1 MIMHRAKFI
10 GAMGHPSRNRYGF
23 FRIPCFIVLLALL
36 ASCSTQ
42 PPAPAPQVFPTF
54 LLVTQ
59 DPNASPTPTPFQP
72 SGGIDTPLP
81 TFTQVPPVTET
92 PTVTL
97 TPIPTLTPTL
107 TPIPPAPVV
116 VPVTTAAP
124 QPVNPSRTNY
134 IFSAVLD
141 FDAHTLDVDETIR
154 YYNNTG
160 VALSDIVLSVQ
171 PNRYGG
177 AFSLFSVFQD
187 NVALTTYSLNGQR
200 LALNLPQALQSGSAT
215 TLGIKFK
222 INIPAKASDGLFGYD
237 FNQIDLVDWYP
248 FVVPYVNG
256 WVLHDPMS
264 FGEHLVY
271 DASDIELNLKTD
283 SNVVVAASA
292 PAEQNGEWTRY
303 RLYSARTFAL
313 SASDE
318 FLMTES
324 AVGPVKIRSY
334 YFDGYKAAGEGI
346 LYAAVQAVSIYSIK
360 FAPYPYE
367 TLAIV
372 QTDIHDG
379 MEYDGLVFIASDF
392 YGQYGGGAKNN
403 LVSIGV
409 HEIAHQW
416 WFGLVGNDQAMEPW
430 LDEMMATYS
439 ERIFYEYN
447 YPRYGDWWWQF
458 RVDYFTPGGYVD
470 TPIYSGGTF
479 RAYTNAVYLRGAH
492 FMEDLRVRMGDDS
505 FFAFLKDYAARYSR
519 GRATTADFFATVRAN
534 TSADISDV
542 IANYFS
548 GSY

>member
-1 MIMHRAKFI
+1 MKFSIILSSLRDCKPRATRVTF
-10 GAMGHPSRNRYGF
+10 YF
-23 FRIPCFIVLLALL
+23 LLLTLL
-36 ASCSTQ
+36 ASCASPT
-42 PPAPAPQVFPTF
+42 PTAPVFPTF
-54 LLVTQ
+54 ILITQ

-72 SGGIDTPLP
+72 SGEITTSLP
-81 TFTQVPPVTET
+81 TFTASPIPSITST
-92 PTVTL
+92 ITL
-97 TPIPTLTPTL
+97 TPSPTLTLTPLPPTL
-107 TPIPPAPVV
+107 VADPATTAVPPPA
-116 VPVTTAAP
+116 
-124 QPVNPSRTNY
+124 NPSRTNY
-134 IFSAVLD
+134 ILSATLD

-154 YYNNTG
+154 YYNTTG

-177 AFSLFSVFQD
+177 AFTLSAIFQD
-187 NVALTTYSLNGQR
+187 NAALTTYSLDDQR
-200 LALNLPQALQSGSAT
+200 LTLNLPQPLQPNSAT

-222 INIPAKASDGLFGYD
+222 INIPAKANEGLFGYD

-248 FVVPYVNG
+248 FVVPHEASGG
-256 WVLHDPMS
+256 WVLHDPMP

-271 DASDIELNLKTD
+271 DVSDIELNLKTGAD
-283 SNVVVAASA
+283 VIVAASA
-292 PAEQNGEWTRY
+292 PAEPNGEWTRY
-303 RLYSARTFAL
+303 RLYGARTFTL

-318 FLMTES
+318 FLVAES
-324 AVGPVKIRSY
+324 AVGTVVIRSY

-346 LYAAVQAVSIYSIK
+346 LYAAVQAVSIYSLK

-439 ERIFYEYN
+439 ERIFYEFN

-458 RVDYFTPGGYVD
+458 RVDYFSPSGYVD

-492 FMEDLRVRMGDDS
+492 FMEDLRVRMGDEN
-505 FFAFLKDYAARYSR
+505 FYAFLKDYAARYSR
-519 GRATTADFFATVRAN
+519 GRATTADFFNTVRAH
-534 TSADISDV
+534 TTADLSDLMM
-542 IANYFS
+542 NYFS

>member
-1 MIMHRAKFI
+1 MTAT
-10 GAMGHPSRNRYGF
+10 AP
-23 FRIPCFIVLLALL
+23 PTAT
-36 ASCSTQ
+36 STLTPP
-42 PPAPAPQVFPTF
+42 PPAP
-54 LLVTQ
+54 
-59 DPNASPTPTPFQP
+59 
-72 SGGIDTPLP
+72 
-81 TFTQVPPVTET
+81 
-92 PTVTL
+92 
-97 TPIPTLTPTL
+97 
-107 TPIPPAPVV
+107 
-116 VPVTTAAP
+116 TAGSVSTAVP
-124 QPVNPSRTNY
+124 QPVTPSRTNY
-134 IFSAVLD
+134 ILAATLD

-154 YYNNTG
+154 YYNTTG
-160 VALSDIVLSVQ
+160 ITLSDIVLSVQ

-177 AFSLFSVFQD
+177 AFSLLAVFQD
-187 NVALTTYSLNGQR
+187 NAALTTYSLNDQR
-200 LALNLPQALQSGSAT
+200 LTLNLSQPLQPNSAT

-222 INIPAKASDGLFGYD
+222 LNIPAKANEGLFGYD
-237 FNQIDLVDWYP
+237 FNQTDLVDWYP
-248 FVVPYVNG
+248 FVVPYSGG
-256 WVLHDPMS
+256 WVLHDPMP

-271 DASDIELNLKTD
+271 DVSDIELNLKTGAD
-283 SNVVVAASA
+283 VIVAASA
-292 PAEQNGEWTRY
+292 PAEPNGEWTRY
-303 RLYSARTFAL
+303 RLYGARTFTL

-318 FLMTES
+318 FLVAES
-324 AVGPVKIRSY
+324 AVGTVKIRSY

-346 LYAAVQAVSIYSIK
+346 LYGAVQAVSIYSIK

-403 LVSIGV
+403 LTSIGV

-439 ERIFYEYN
+439 ERIFYEFN

-458 RVDYFTPGGYVD
+458 RVDYFSPTGYVD

-492 FMEDLRVRMGDDS
+492 FMEDLRVRMGDEN
-505 FFAFLKDYAARYSR
+505 FYAFLKDYAAIHSR
-519 GRATTADFFATVRAN
+519 GRATTADFFNTVRAH
-534 TSADISDV
+534 TDADLSDLMMK
-542 IANYFS
+542 YFS